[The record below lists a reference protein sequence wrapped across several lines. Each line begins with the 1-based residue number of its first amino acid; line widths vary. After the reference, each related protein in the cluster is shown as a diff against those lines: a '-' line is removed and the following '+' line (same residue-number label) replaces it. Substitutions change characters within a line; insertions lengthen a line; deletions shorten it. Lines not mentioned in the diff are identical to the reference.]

1 MARGT
6 PPPFM
11 ANAIKNFHIFWALP
25 FIVAALINL
34 PNFGNKSSVSIF
46 RILPIRLYA
55 AIRRYEKIN
64 HLVATYKRQIVC

>member
-1 MARGT
+1 MARN
-6 PPPFM
+6 PPSSWQMPL
-11 ANAIKNFHIFWALP
+11 KNSIFFWALP